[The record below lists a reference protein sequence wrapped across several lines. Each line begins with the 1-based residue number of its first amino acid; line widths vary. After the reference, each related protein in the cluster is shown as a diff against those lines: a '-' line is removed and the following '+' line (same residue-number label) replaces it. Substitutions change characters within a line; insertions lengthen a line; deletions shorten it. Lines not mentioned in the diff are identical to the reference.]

1 LKVETSIRDDII
13 TVRLFL
19 EHGMAAQ
26 SGCIADAADAPF
38 IQELKVRYRGEKV
51 FGAALSPAMSADPF
65 LRFRFRGTG
74 GGTLVISWNDSQG
87 ADDAYSHE
95 IA

>member
-1 LKVETSIRDDII
+1 MRVETSVRDDII

-19 EHGMAAQ
+19 QHDMAMQAGCVADSAQ
-26 SGCIADAADAPF
+26 AVF
-38 IQELKVRYRGEKV
+38 IRELSVRYRGEKV
-51 FGAALSPAMSADPF
+51 FTADLSPALSADPF

-74 GGTLVISWNDSQG
+74 GGTLAISWNDSQG
-87 ADDAYSHE
+87 ADGAYSHE

>member
-1 LKVETSIRDDII
+1 MRVETSIKDDII

-26 SGCIADAADAPF
+26 SGCIADAADALF
-38 IQELKVRYRGEKV
+38 IRELSVRYRGEKV

-74 GGTLVISWNDSQG
+74 GASLVISWNDSQG
-87 ADDAYSHE
+87 ADDSYSHE

>member
-1 LKVETSIRDDII
+1 MRVETSIKDDVI

-19 EHGMAAQ
+19 QHGMAGQA
-26 SGCIADAADAPF
+26 GCAADAVDALF
-38 IQELKVRYRGEKV
+38 IRELSVRYRGEKV

-65 LRFRFRGTG
+65 VRFRFLGTG
-74 GGTLVISWNDSQG
+74 GGSLVISWNDSQG
-87 ADDAYSHE
+87 GGDTYSHE